1 MFTKKKLVLSFC
13 YALLVGWLAGCSGKE
28 TSNDVG
34 PNEAAQLASETE
46 ETETVAV
53 RFGGTPLAMPPETIN
68 ANPEDNASRN
78 AYFGDLHVHTNY
90 SFDAFAFGTVAS
102 PYDAYRFA
110 KGEAIKHPAGFDVQL
125 RAPLDFYAVTDHAM
139 FLGAV
144 KEAADTTTDFS
155 RYGHVQDLHNL
166 NAAENQN
173 FESLPKR
180 VTAFSTFLPDT
191 WSMLSDGSIDPSVLD
206 RIAQDA
212 WTDTVRAAEAF
223 DDPGNFTTFV
233 AYEYTSSTDDRGN
246 LHRNVI
252 FQGADRLPAMPFSRF
267 HSQNPEGLWDWMD
280 GLRNNGIEA
289 LAIPH
294 NSNGS
299 NGQMFKLV
307 DWANNPVDDAWARKR
322 IRNEPLVEVTQVK
335 GTSET
340 HPLLSNSDEWADFE
354 IMPYRVA
361 TTMYSEPKGSYAR
374 EALLDGIALAD
385 SGTTNAYQFGFVGA
399 TDTHVG
405 ASSLDESNFFSKV
418 GLLDADGAR
427 RGSVPMG
434 KDEVEV
440 VRSAGRV
447 NVQEINGLDY
457 ATGAYETWSA
467 SGLTGIWAEENTREA
482 LYSGLR
488 RKEVFAT
495 SGPRIKI
502 RLFAGYD
509 YEAQDSIAE
518 RYAKGVPMGAELHG
532 ADGRTPILV
541 ASAMQDPS
549 SAALQRLQIIKGWV
563 VDGETYE
570 KVYDVACSDGGSVN
584 PETHRCPDNGAKV
597 DLNDCS
603 VSKNVGASNLD
614 VVWQD
619 PDHDPEHRAFYY
631 ARVLENPTCR
641 WSTWDAVKAGVEP
654 RPDLKKTLQERAWT
668 SPIWVMP
675 QA

>member
-1 MFTKKKLVLSFC
+1 
-13 YALLVGWLAGCSGKE
+13 
-28 TSNDVG
+28 
-34 PNEAAQLASETE
+34 
-46 ETETVAV
+46 
-53 RFGGTPLAMPPETIN
+53 
-68 ANPEDNASRN
+68 
-78 AYFGDLHVHTNY
+78 
-90 SFDAFAFGTVAS
+90 
-102 PYDAYRFA
+102 
-110 KGEAIKHPAGFDVQL
+110 
-125 RAPLDFYAVTDHAM
+125 
-139 FLGAV
+139 
-144 KEAADTTTDFS
+144 
-155 RYGHVQDLHNL
+155 
-166 NAAENQN
+166 
-173 FESLPKR
+173 
-180 VTAFSTFLPDT
+180 
-191 WSMLSDGSIDPSVLD
+191 
-206 RIAQDA
+206 
-212 WTDTVRAAEAF
+212 
-223 DDPGNFTTFV
+223 
-233 AYEYTSSTDDRGN
+233 
-246 LHRNVI
+246 
-252 FQGADRLPAMPFSRF
+252 
-267 HSQNPEGLWDWMD
+267 
-280 GLRNNGIEA
+280 
-289 LAIPH
+289 
-294 NSNGS
+294 
-299 NGQMFKLV
+299 
-307 DWANNPVDDAWARKR
+307 
-322 IRNEPLVEVTQVK
+322 
-335 GTSET
+335 
-340 HPLLSNSDEWADFE
+340 
-354 IMPYRVA
+354 
-361 TTMYSEPKGSYAR
+361 MYSEPKGSYAR

-482 LYSGLR
+482 LYSALR